1 MVEEQYKIS
10 LVIKNNPNDDD
21 LSSGT
26 YKLDFEQSF
35 YHISGNHMVI
45 ETIKKDGSIVGQIFE
60 LNTIKSYKIWG

>member
-21 LSSGT
+21 FSSGT

-45 ETIKKDGSIVGQIFE
+45 ETKKDDSIIGQVFE
-60 LNTIKSYKIWG
+60 LNTIKSYKIWE

>member
-21 LSSGT
+21 FSSGT

-35 YHISGNHMVI
+35 YRISGNHMVI
-45 ETIKKDGSIVGQIFE
+45 ETKKDGSIVGQIFE
-60 LNTIKSYKIWG
+60 LNTIKSYKIWE